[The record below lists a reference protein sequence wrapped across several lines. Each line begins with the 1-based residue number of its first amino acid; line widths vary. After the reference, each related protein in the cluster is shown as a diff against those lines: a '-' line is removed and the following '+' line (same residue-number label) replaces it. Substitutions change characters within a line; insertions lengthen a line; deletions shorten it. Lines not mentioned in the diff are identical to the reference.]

1 MGPLEGVRGAR
12 CMDRMEGGTGEG
24 MGGWVD
30 WRTDGWTEAFIP
42 DGDTHGDTAIW
53 IIPGEGV
60 ETKSE

>member
-1 MGPLEGVRGAR
+1 MV
-12 CMDRMEGGTGEG
+12 RMEGGTGVG